1 MGYRDEGAEGRGCV
15 SFQRLRKGTS
25 NDVLPKAIKRAVG
38 INLQDIH
45 TPCNDVYVSGSLVGN
60 LAKAPIF
67 SGLRVIV
74 GIDLEESY
82 WDTLG
87 V

>member
-1 MGYRDEGAEGRGCV
+1 MGTGMRELRGEVACHFKD
-15 SFQRLRKGTS
+15 SGTS

-45 TPCNDVYVSGSLVGN
+45 TTRNDVYVSGSLVGN
-60 LAKAPIF
+60 LAKAPIL
-67 SGLRVIV
+67 SGLRAIV

-82 WDTLG
+82 
-87 V
+87 